1 MRPTTKQASGLSQHP
16 SSFHR
21 FPIPSPKLPNENWGT
36 LLREQY
42 VSWSPVMPGDHVSKQ
57 ERAAIGV
64 RNSSLIRAAAGK
76 GRHCRSA
83 SHSCR
88 SLPTWHPALPAGNAV
103 KRRSLNDDVKKCQL
117 LPQQGSHS
125 GNPGTLR
132 TASEHRHRPRLCPEG
147 VTSPPF
153 PDASYPVTLTTDY
166 EPQLPSPAGG
176 FCPVAANCP

>member
-1 MRPTTKQASGLSQHP
+1 MRPTTEQASGLSQHP

-57 ERAAIGV
+57 ERAASGM

-103 KRRSLNDDVKKCQL
+103 KRRSVNDDVKKCQL
-117 LPQQGSHS
+117 LPQQGSNS
-125 GNPGTLR
+125 GSPGVLR
-132 TASEHRHRPRLCPEG
+132 TPPSASLCPEG
-147 VTSPPF
+147 LTSNHPF
-153 PDASYPVTLTTDY
+153 PDASYPVTLTTNY
-166 EPQLPSPAGG
+166 EPKLPYPAGE